1 MLGLAFTLRF
11 EKIIGVMPVALYAAT
26 FDCPPL
32 KPGLLFPP
40 DNAWHYDISQFPV
53 HPNSSQ
59 LVATVG
65 TNTGLHPDF
74 GTEYEGQPMGIPYIV
89 VGSNQAKLPIT
100 YTDYGDE
107 SDPGPF
113 PIPLNAPIEGGPQ
126 STGDRHVL
134 VVDTAARMLY
144 ELYGAYPDAQ
154 GWRAM
159 SGAKFDLTRND
170 LRTEGYTSADAA
182 GLAILPGLVRY
193 DEVQRGFIDHAIR
206 LTVRTSRRSYLYP
219 ATHQAGSTT
228 SLDAP
233 AMGER
238 FRLKA
243 SFDITPYPASVQV
256 ILRALKTYGFIV
268 ADNGSNWYFSGA
280 PHSQWKD
287 EELNLLKRL
296 KGSDFE
302 AVLTVDAQ
310 GIPLKP
316 AALFDSRLGKTK
328 PYLAPKAQVMRFPA
342 ILQFRLGD
350 ETTGEAPIIGV
361 NALGRK
367 RLVNRF
373 DLSVTP

>member
-1 MLGLAFTLRF
+1 MLFNRPLFRIRLLAPL
-11 EKIIGVMPVALYAAT
+11 MPVVAFSAS
-26 FDCPPL
+26 FDCPPIQ
-32 KPGLLFPP
+32 PGLLFPP

-53 HPNSSQ
+53 HPNSSR

-65 TNTGLHPDF
+65 ASTGLHPDF

-89 VGSNQAKLPIT
+89 VGANQAKVPIT
-100 YTDYGDE
+100 YTAYGDE
-107 SDPGPF
+107 SDAGPF
-113 PIPLNAPIEGGPQ
+113 PIPLNAPIEGGAQ
-126 STGDRHVL
+126 SAGDRHVI
-134 VVDTAARMLY
+134 VVDTSARMLY
-144 ELYGAYPDAQ
+144 ELYGAYPVAP
-154 GWRAM
+154 GWEAM

-219 ATHQAGSTT
+219 ATHHAGSTA

-243 SFDITPYPASVQV
+243 SFDISPYPASVQV

-268 ADNGSNWYFSGA
+268 ADNGGNWYFSGS
-280 PHSQWKD
+280 PHSQWND
-287 EELNLLKRL
+287 DELNLLKRL

-302 AVLTVDAQ
+302 AVLTVDSE
-310 GIPLKP
+310 GNPLKP
-316 AALFDSRLGKTK
+316 ASVSRPLIRPIHTGT
-328 PYLAPKAQVMRFPA
+328 RIGFRRSTTWEPA
-342 ILQFRLGD
+342 AWL
-350 ETTGEAPIIGV
+350 

-367 RLVNRF
+367 R
-373 DLSVTP
+373 P